1 MKRADRRWL
10 WALAVGLLA
19 ASAVLYAVQ
28 IAIFDRAEDT
38 FFYLFQDLAFLPLT
52 VLLVGVVIERLI
64 SVRERRAL
72 VHKLNMVVG
81 TFFSELGTPLLA
93 ELLPAMAA
101 APEIKETL
109 HLTTAW
115 QRPDFA
121 RASDFARRLECSIDL
136 SKIDRLALRDHMVQ
150 QRPFILRLLE
160 NPNLMEHERFT
171 DLLWAVHHL
180 EEELQ
185 ARTTLAELSAADE
198 AHLEVDVRRAF
209 NALLAEWVLYVQ
221 HLKAD
226 YPYLFSLV
234 VRTHP
239 FQDKPSAIVTG

>member
-1 MKRADRRWL
+1 MKKGSRRWL
-10 WALAVGLLA
+10 WVLAGGLLA
-19 ASAVLYAVQ
+19 ASVVIYALQVV
-28 IAIFDRAEDT
+28 IFGRTADT

-52 VLLVGVVIERLI
+52 VLIVGVFIERLVA
-64 SVRERRAL
+64 VREKRAL

-93 ELLPAMAA
+93 ELLPAMQA
-101 APEIKETL
+101 APEIKERL
-109 HLTTAW
+109 HLKASW
-115 QRPDFA
+115 GKDDFAKASRFA
-121 RASDFARRLECSIDL
+121 RALDCRVDL
-136 SKIDRLALRDHMVQ
+136 SLIDRVALRTHMME
-150 QRPFILRLLE
+150 QRQFILRLLE

-185 ARTTLAELSAADE
+185 ARTTLTTLVPADE
-198 AHLEVDVRRAF
+198 AHLEIDTRRAF

-221 HLKAD
+221 HLKTD

-239 FQDKPSAIVTG
+239 FQDAPSPVVTA